1 MADQSITIK
10 IADRT
15 YPLKVTSPEAEQCMR
30 LAAERI
36 NSMLAIYNEKF
47 PTSDL
52 SDKLAFVALNE
63 SAAKFAAQHTIA
75 VHKEEVATFEREI
88 GVYLNKIESSR

>member
-10 IADRT
+10 IADKT
-15 YPLKVTSPEAEQCMR
+15 YPLRVNSPETEQCMR

-36 NSMLAIYNEKF
+36 NSMLAVYNEKF
-47 PTSDL
+47 PSSDL

-63 SAAKFAAQHTIA
+63 SAAKFAAQHVAA
-75 VHKEEVATFEREI
+75 VQKEEVATFEREM